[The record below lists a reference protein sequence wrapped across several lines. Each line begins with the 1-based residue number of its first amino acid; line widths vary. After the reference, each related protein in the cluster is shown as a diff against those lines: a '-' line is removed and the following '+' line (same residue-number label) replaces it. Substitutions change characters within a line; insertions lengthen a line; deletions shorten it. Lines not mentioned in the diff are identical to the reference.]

1 MPMRAVLISLAF
13 ILSTGTALADRPLT
27 QEESDKLNAALKQE
41 GCSGGKMEFEDGK
54 FEVDNAVCADGKT
67 YDLDFDSSFRLIK
80 KKAEQAQA
88 GSGPAG
94 KPLPKL
100 VLFLVVDGFP
110 QEQLVKYY
118 DQYSERGLK
127 LLLDKGGWYGNNHY
141 SHATTYTGV
150 GHATLL
156 SCAHPYKHGVV
167 GNDWIDKKTGKR
179 LYSTEDARFK
189 YLDEETPEHS
199 GTSPFNMKVTTVGD
213 ELIYANGKSKVIAIG
228 GKDRS
233 AIGLAGQHGT
243 AYMHSATTGR
253 FITSDYYME
262 GYPDWWKAFYGAKPQ
277 NKYFEQ
283 SWSLLLAEEAY
294 QRSTAD
300 DRPWTT
306 KSRNL
311 GTRFP
316 HAIVGGAK
324 EPSKAYYDA
333 MMWTPF
339 GDLLTLDFVK
349 AAIEGEDLGNNPAGT
364 PDILAISWTSHDYVN
379 HLFGP
384 ESRQSQDQTIRLDRI
399 FAELFAYLDQR
410 VGLQNVLITLSA
422 DHGFMNVPE
431 YSQSR
436 RLDAGRIDPDKMI
449 AATNAALS
457 AKFGEG
463 NYVTAWWNPTLY
475 LDYKL
480 IESRKLN
487 KVEVESAAQEF
498 LRDYPGVEAVFTRT
512 QMEQGMMPN
521 TKLAK
526 QVILAWHQQ
535 ISGDI
540 VVMNKPNWYLFA
552 KPGTYASTHGSP
564 WSYDTNVPL
573 AMYGPSWI
581 KPGKYGDSE
590 VVDLARTIAF
600 VLNVRPPNGC
610 EGRVLSEAMN

>member
-1 MPMRAVLISLAF
+1 
-13 ILSTGTALADRPLT
+13 
-27 QEESDKLNAALKQE
+27 
-41 GCSGGKMEFEDGK
+41 
-54 FEVDNAVCADGKT
+54 
-67 YDLDFDSSFRLIK
+67 
-80 KKAEQAQA
+80 
-88 GSGPAG
+88 
-94 KPLPKL
+94 
-100 VLFLVVDGFP
+100 
-110 QEQLVKYY
+110 
-118 DQYSERGLK
+118 
-127 LLLDKGGWYGNNHY
+127 
-141 SHATTYTGV
+141 
-150 GHATLL
+150 L

-189 YLDEETPEHS
+189 YLDEETPDHS

-213 ELIYANGKSKVIAIG
+213 ELIYANGKSKVITIA

-253 FITSDYYME
+253 FITSNYYME
-262 GYPDWWKAFYGAKPQ
+262 GYPDWWKSFYESKPQ
-277 NKYFEQ
+277 NKYFKET
-283 SWSLLLAEEAY
+283 WSLLLPEEAY
-294 QRSTAD
+294 ARSTSD

-306 KSRNL
+306 KYKDL

-316 HAIVGGAK
+316 HPIVGGAK
-324 EPSKAYYDA
+324 EPGKAYYDA

-339 GDLLTLDFVK
+339 GDLLTFDFIK
-349 AAIEGEDLGNNPAGT
+349 AAIEGENLGSNPAGV

-399 FAELFAYLDQR
+399 FAELFDYLDAR
-410 VGLQNVLITLSA
+410 IGLQNVLITLSA

-449 AATNAALS
+449 TATNAALS

-463 NYVTAWWNPTLY
+463 EYITAWWNPTLY
-475 LDYKL
+475 VDYKL
-480 IESRKLN
+480 IEDRKLN
-487 KVEVESAAQEF
+487 KIEVENAAQAF
-498 LRDYPGVEAVFTRT
+498 LRRYPGVEAVFTRT

-552 KPGTYASTHGSP
+552 KPSTYASTHGSP
-564 WSYDTNVPL
+564 WSHDTNVPL
-573 AMYGPSWI
+573 AMYGPNWV
-581 KPGKYGDSE
+581 KPGKYGDAE

-600 VLNVRPPNGC
+600 ILNVRPPNGC